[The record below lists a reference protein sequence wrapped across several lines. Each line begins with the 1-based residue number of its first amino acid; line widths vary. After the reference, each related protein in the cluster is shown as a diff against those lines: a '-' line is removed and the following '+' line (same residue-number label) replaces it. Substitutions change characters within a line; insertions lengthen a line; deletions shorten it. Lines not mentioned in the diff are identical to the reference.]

1 MTFYTI
7 NQTNITNALA
17 DAIVGREQELL
28 SYDINITNYEIML
41 TTLPQSE
48 WPENLAQYKR
58 STLDQVP
65 DELDETVSQY
75 QYRDRIK
82 SLLKTERLE
91 RNKAQRIYDAILSQ
105 IPEADRTT
113 VIAAAQA
120 RLAQSQV

>member
-7 NQTNITNALA
+7 TPQNTVNAIA
-17 DAIVGREQELL
+17 DAIVGREQELF

-41 TTLPQSE
+41 ATLPQGE

-82 SLLKTERLE
+82 TLLKTERLE
-91 RNKAQRIYDAILSQ
+91 RNKAQRIYEALLSQ
-105 IPEADRTT
+105 IPEADRAT

-120 RLAQSQV
+120 RLA